1 MVWKTTEYSGWGRVR
16 TATAELARPERAS
29 TLKSTLADTACPA
42 IGNCRSYGD
51 APLNDGGRAIDMT
64 RMNRILDFDA
74 ETGVVTVE
82 AGVTITTLAKVFAPQ
97 GWLPAVM
104 PGTGFAT
111 VGGCIAQ
118 DVHGKNHH
126 KEGSF
131 GQHVLSV
138 TLLNG
143 EKRTVATP
151 DRNAGLFRATMGGI
165 GQTGVISEAKL
176 QLKPCPGDVMMV
188 TEQRAENWDA
198 HLALLDASQACYCV
212 GWIDATATGAN
223 LGRGIVEEA
232 ELAAG
237 LLPKAKPS
245 KKVPMDAPGFA
256 LSGPIVRTF
265 NNAYYKRVPTSGR
278 SSVKRIDEFFFPLDK
293 IHDWNRLYGKRGFY
307 QFQNV
312 VPLDQ
317 ADALK
322 KMLSEIA
329 GAGLASPLAVLKRMG
344 PGRAGHMS
352 FPMEGY
358 TLAVD
363 FPARDAAPELIGM
376 LEDMTVDAGG
386 RLYLAKDALATGPA
400 IKAMYPE
407 HGDWVKAVNKADP
420 DHAFE
425 TDMVRRLDL
434 RTAGGAS

>member
-1 MVWKTTEYSGWGRVR
+1 MVWKTTEYAGWGRVL
-16 TATAELARPERAS
+16 TAKGDLARPERARS
-29 TLKSTLADTACPA
+29 LKAVVADSPAPA
-42 IGNCRSYGD
+42 IGNRRSYGD
-51 APLNDGGRAIDMT
+51 APLNNEGRAIDMT
-64 RMNRILDFDA
+64 RMNRIIAFDA

-82 AGVTITTLAKVFAPQ
+82 AGITIGELAHIFAPQ
-97 GWLPAVM
+97 GWFPAVM

-126 KEGSF
+126 NEGSF

-143 EKRTVATP
+143 DKRTVATP

-165 GQTGVISEAKL
+165 GQTGVIAEARL

-188 TEQRAENWDA
+188 TERRASGWEE
-198 HLALLDASQACYCV
+198 HLSLLDASTATYCV
-212 GWIDATATGAN
+212 GWIDATATGDA

-237 LLPKAKPS
+237 LLPKARPS
-245 KKVPMDAPGFA
+245 KSVPMDAPNFA
-256 LSGPIVRTF
+256 LSGPVVRLF
-265 NNAYYKRVPTSGR
+265 NNAYYRRVPTSGR
-278 SSVKRIDEFFFPLDK
+278 SSVKRIDDFFFPLDK

-322 KMLSEIA
+322 KMLEEIA

-344 PGRAGHMS
+344 TGRAGHMS

-363 FPARDAAPELIGM
+363 FPAREGARDLIAM

-407 HGDWVKAVNKADP
+407 HADWVKLVNKADP
-420 DHAFE
+420 DGALAS
-425 TDMVRRLDL
+425 DMVRRLNL
-434 RTAGGAS
+434 REAG

>member
-1 MVWKTTEYSGWGRVR
+1 MVWKTTEYAGWGRVL
-16 TATAELARPERAS
+16 TAKGELARPERARS
-29 TLKSTLADTACPA
+29 LKAIVADSPAPA
-42 IGNCRSYGD
+42 IGNRRSYGD
-51 APLNDGGRAIDMT
+51 APLNDEGRAIDMT
-64 RMNRILDFDA
+64 RMNRIIAFDA

-82 AGVTITTLAKVFAPQ
+82 AGITIGELAHIFAPQ
-97 GWLPAVM
+97 GWFPAVM

-126 KEGSF
+126 NEGSF

-143 EKRTVATP
+143 DKRTVATP
-151 DRNAGLFRATMGGI
+151 GRNAGLFRATMGGI
-165 GQTGVISEAKL
+165 GQTGVIAEAKL

-188 TEQRAENWDA
+188 TERRASGWEE
-198 HLALLDASQACYCV
+198 HLSLLDASTATYSV
-212 GWIDATATGAN
+212 GWIDATATGDA

-245 KKVPMDAPGFA
+245 KSVPLDAPNFA
-256 LSGPIVRTF
+256 LSGPVVRMF
-265 NNAYYKRVPTSGR
+265 NNAYYRRVPSSGR
-278 SSVKRIDEFFFPLDK
+278 STVKRIDDFFFPLDK

-322 KMLSEIA
+322 KMLEEIA

-344 PGRAGHMS
+344 TGRAGHMS

-363 FPARDAAPELIGM
+363 FPAREGARDLIAM

-407 HGDWVKAVNKADP
+407 HADWVKLVNKADP
-420 DHAFE
+420 DGALA
-425 TDMVRRLDL
+425 TDMVRRLNL
-434 RTAGGAS
+434 REAG

>member
-1 MVWKTTEYSGWGRVR
+1 MVWKTSTYSGWGRVQS
-16 TATAELARPERAS
+16 ATAKIARPERNRS
-29 TLKSTLADTACPA
+29 LKAIVADQPCPA

-51 APLNDGGRAIDMT
+51 AALNDEGRALDMT
-64 RMNRILDFDA
+64 RMNRIIDFDA
-74 ETGVVTVE
+74 ETGIVTVE
-82 AGVTITTLAKVFAPQ
+82 AGITIGDLAHVFAPR

-126 KEGSF
+126 NTGSF

-138 TLLNG
+138 TVLNG
-143 EKRTVATP
+143 DKRTTATP
-151 DRNAGLFRATMGGI
+151 SRNAALFRATMGGI
-165 GQTGVISEAKL
+165 GQTGVIAEAKL

-188 TEQRAENWDA
+188 TERRAEDWDE
-198 HLALLDASQACYCV
+198 HLALLDGSQATYCV
-212 GWIDATATGAN
+212 GWLDTTAKGLA
-223 LGRGIVEEA
+223 LGRGIIEEA

-245 KKVPMDAPGFA
+245 KKVPFDAPGFA
-256 LSGPIVRTF
+256 LSNPVVRMF
-265 NNAYYKRVPTSGR
+265 NNAYYRRVPLSGR
-278 SSVKRIDEFFFPLDK
+278 SSVKRIDDFFFPLDK
-293 IHDWNRLYGKRGFY
+293 IHDWNKLYGKRGFY

-317 ADALK
+317 SDALK
-322 KMLSEIA
+322 AMLELISR
-329 GAGLASPLAVLKRMG
+329 AGLSSPLAVLKRMG
-344 PGRAGHMS
+344 SGRAGHMS

-363 FPARDAAPELIGM
+363 FPARDAAVDLIAR
-376 LEDMTVDAGG
+376 LEDMTADAGG

-407 HGDWVKAVNKADP
+407 HGDWVKQVNKADP
-420 DHAFE
+420 DRAYE
-425 TDMVRRLDL
+425 TDMVRRLNL
-434 RTAGGAS
+434 RDAG